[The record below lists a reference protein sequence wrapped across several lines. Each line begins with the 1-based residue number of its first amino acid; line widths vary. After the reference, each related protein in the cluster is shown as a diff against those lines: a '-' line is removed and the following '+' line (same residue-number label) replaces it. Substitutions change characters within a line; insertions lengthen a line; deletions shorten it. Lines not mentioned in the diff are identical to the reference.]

1 HWAVITSSSQS
12 GAAPRWTRR
21 SPRPATKAARMQRS
35 RRSGRGVTI
44 ANVPGSR
51 LSAPAPVSS
60 STPSRRRRSGGAL
73 LGAAAFF
80 AVAGAIAYRAVEW
93 TRVYGHPWS
102 RWAFCDF
109 RTVVYYPAVAFLA
122 GDNPYDAAA
131 FTRTYPA
138 PFEFPPYSPLT
149 ILLHLPFA
157 LLPVGAAAVA
167 YFATILGL
175 TLAIAAMAL
184 RLGGLAATVPRI
196 FVVGTLALLSRPG
209 QANLIGGQVAATA
222 TVACYT
228 ALWWSRS
235 RPRRLR
241 PSRHRRRNHV
251 GDASRECRVDEHQP
265 PRRGGA
271 HRPAPRASAERPGAR
286 QSHRGRARH
295 GRPRRP
301 PAASPSCSR
310 AIISTTTGSCS
321 RCPWPR
327 WLPGAGRPHR
337 SRRRPPAGCS
347 SRYS

>member
-157 LLPVGAAAVA
+157 LLPVGAA
-167 YFATILGL
+167 
-175 TLAIAAMAL
+175 
-184 RLGGLAATVPRI
+184 P
-196 FVVGTLALLSRPG
+196 
-209 QANLIGGQVAATA
+209 
-222 TVACYT
+222 
-228 ALWWSRS
+228 W
-235 RPRRLR
+235 RPRRNRAAHLR
-241 PSRHRRRNHV
+241 RGDARALEPPRPGEPDWRAGGRDGHRRLLH
-251 GDASRECRVDEHQP
+251 
-265 PRRGGA
+265 GA
-271 HRPAPRASAERPGAR
+271 
-286 QSHRGRARH
+286 
-295 GRPRRP
+295 
-301 PAASPSCSR
+301 
-310 AIISTTTGSCS
+310 
-321 RCPWPR
+321 
-327 WLPGAGRPHR
+327 LV
-337 SRRRPPAGCS
+337 
-347 SRYS
+347 